1 MAKYLQL
8 YLDTDFIIPIGVGD
22 SGNIN
27 KYIGQQALRRLWL
40 FFSRTSSN
48 GMFDATES
56 NKANFDAGREGFYG
70 DFWKHVENN
79 DKVPGESYKYLD
91 LLDLSRIITKLREWS
106 NATLF
111 TETPEVVLNFSTV
124 IPLKARR
131 AFVDYINEKLG
142 RVRSY
147 SIEMNNLLSDKIVY
161 DYQTLSPAFGD
172 QLLIVQ
178 SAGKNILLSIQTWCG
193 NQFMQGDEPLRLKK
207 KGSEFLKEAI
217 AKIVVDYFEQ
227 NYHML
232 LPTQKEKEYAY
243 QMQFADTWLQDRNG
257 DEDFWVDNFH
267 YSLNPAKLY
276 PPVQIDGK
284 QLNLIEKEAI
294 RNTING
300 IYKFYKENIINK
312 HLHTIL
318 IGDVFKEEVFM
329 KDCVSV
335 TSSDGKYTF
344 FNDNAIQEALGRY
357 NVKYST
363 YVEDSLHLERIF
375 MDKANERER
384 IRTYVHNAEI
394 LGSLRDNINGTVHN
408 IKTAVNAVNERNF
421 DLHESWKS
429 LMRQSKFS
437 EASDLIEQ
445 MSTSDELA
453 ISKNEA
459 IEILKSIELSNSLL
473 IDLKQLKEV
482 EPIVNSIRNG
492 EKELRELN
500 AKADELRNLPESLRI
515 SVQKYR
521 DLYPRY
527 KELKKQFEA
536 ESTLTGRRNIV
547 DEMKDLTMEPMPI
560 LDIETISGTI
570 TVKLVSTGGFL
581 GIGAKKSVDIKLSI
595 DKPLP
600 CRGVLIVSPKVITK
614 IPEGRYG
621 IFAID
626 VDKGAEG
633 MVVETNLD
641 FNTIGLEKNAKSI
654 FVKFWPHEND
664 KIPIN
669 RFDVSGGGMITL

>member
-1 MAKYLQL
+1 
-8 YLDTDFIIPIGVGD
+8 
-22 SGNIN
+22 
-27 KYIGQQALRRLWL
+27 
-40 FFSRTSSN
+40 
-48 GMFDATES
+48 MFDATES

-147 SIEMNNLLSDKIVY
+147 SIEMNDLLSDKIVY

-178 SAGKNILLSIQTWCG
+178 SAGKDILLSIQTWCG

-363 YVEDSLHLERIF
+363 YGEDSLHLERIF

>member
-1 MAKYLQL
+1 
-8 YLDTDFIIPIGVGD
+8 
-22 SGNIN
+22 
-27 KYIGQQALRRLWL
+27 
-40 FFSRTSSN
+40 
-48 GMFDATES
+48 
-56 NKANFDAGREGFYG
+56 
-70 DFWKHVENN
+70 
-79 DKVPGESYKYLD
+79 
-91 LLDLSRIITKLREWS
+91 
-106 NATLF
+106 
-111 TETPEVVLNFSTV
+111 
-124 IPLKARR
+124 
-131 AFVDYINEKLG
+131 
-142 RVRSY
+142 
-147 SIEMNNLLSDKIVY
+147 
-161 DYQTLSPAFGD
+161 
-172 QLLIVQ
+172 
-178 SAGKNILLSIQTWCG
+178 
-193 NQFMQGDEPLRLKK
+193 
-207 KGSEFLKEAI
+207 
-217 AKIVVDYFEQ
+217 
-227 NYHML
+227 
-232 LPTQKEKEYAY
+232 
-243 QMQFADTWLQDRNG
+243 
-257 DEDFWVDNFH
+257 
-267 YSLNPAKLY
+267 
-276 PPVQIDGK
+276 
-284 QLNLIEKEAI
+284 
-294 RNTING
+294 
-300 IYKFYKENIINK
+300 
-312 HLHTIL
+312 
-318 IGDVFKEEVFM
+318 
-329 KDCVSV
+329 
-335 TSSDGKYTF
+335 
-344 FNDNAIQEALGRY
+344 
-357 NVKYST
+357 
-363 YVEDSLHLERIF
+363 
-375 MDKANERER
+375 
-384 IRTYVHNAEI
+384 
-394 LGSLRDNINGTVHN
+394 
-408 IKTAVNAVNERNF
+408 
-421 DLHESWKS
+421 
-429 LMRQSKFS
+429 MRQSKFS